1 MKLDDLR
8 RSPNALAP
16 HYSRFRVSERLL
28 LTGHSHQAWPDVGFA
43 AQQRAWLDAAELV
56 DDKWDR
62 AFAVADRVGRGFA
75 ALLED
80 RQGDIALGANTHEL
94 VVRFLSALSLGERP
108 RIVTTDGEFYTLRRQ
123 LDRLSEAGIEI
134 VRVAAEPVDS
144 VAERVAAAVDRQTAA
159 AAVSCV
165 LFESA
170 RIVRGLAAVQGACDK
185 AGAALLVD
193 AYHALNAI
201 PFSLVDEGIDG
212 AFVVGGGYKYCQLGE
227 GNCFLRI
234 PPGCELRP
242 LVTGWFSEF
251 EALGEVPEGTA
262 ANDKEYVAGDDSGR
276 GDNAGPGEVH
286 RVLYGAGAARF
297 AGATYDPTSHYR
309 AAAVF
314 DFFVQQGLTPEVL
327 RRVSRHQVGLLSAA
341 FDALDVDPD
350 IIARDR
356 SVKLEDV
363 GGFLVLRASRAA
375 AISRRLRERG
385 VFTDYRGPTLRLGP
399 APYLTDRQLGDA
411 VGMLGDVVAEL
422 SE

>member
-8 RSPNALAP
+8 RSPNALAA
-16 HYSRFRVSERLL
+16 HYSRFRVNERLL

-62 AFAVADRVGRGFA
+62 AFAEADRVARGFA
-75 ALLED
+75 VLLED
-80 RQGDIALGANTHEL
+80 RQGDIALGASTHEL
-94 VVRFLSALSLGERP
+94 VVRFLSALPLGGRS
-108 RIVTTDGEFYTLRRQ
+108 RIVTTDSEFYTLRRQ
-123 LDRLSEAGIEI
+123 LDRLSETGIEI
-134 VRVAAEPVDS
+134 VRVAAEPVES
-144 VAERVAAAVDRQTAA
+144 VAERVAAAVDHKTAA

-170 RIVRGLAAVQGACDK
+170 RIVRGLAAVQRACDE
-185 AGAALLVD
+185 AGATLLVD

-201 PFSLVDEGIDG
+201 PFSLVDEGLAG

-242 LVTGWFSEF
+242 VVTGWYSEF
-251 EALGEVPEGTA
+251 EALGEGPGGTA
-262 ANDKEYVAGDDSGR
+262 ANDKECVAGDDTGR
-276 GDNAGPGEVH
+276 GDNAEPGEVH

-314 DFFVQQGLTPEVL
+314 DFFVEQGLTPEVL
-327 RRVSRHQVGLLSAA
+327 RRVSRHQVELLAAA
-341 FDALDVDPD
+341 FDALDVDPG

-356 SVKLEDV
+356 SVELEEV

-375 AISRRLRERG
+375 DISRRLGQRG

-399 APYLTDRQLGDA
+399 APYLTDQQLGDA
-411 VGMLGDVVAEL
+411 VGTLGEVVADL
-422 SE
+422 SG

>member
-62 AFAVADRVGRGFA
+62 AFAAADRVARGFGM
-75 ALLED
+75 LLED
-80 RQGDIALGANTHEL
+80 HEGDIALGANTHEL
-94 VVRFLSALSLGERP
+94 VVRFLSALPLGDRS
-108 RIVTTDGEFYTLRRQ
+108 RIVTTDAEFYTLRRQ

-134 VRVAAEPVDS
+134 VRVAAEPVES
-144 VAERVAAAVDRQTAA
+144 VAERVAAAVDHKTAA

-165 LFESA
+165 FFESA
-170 RIVRGLAAVQGACDK
+170 RIVRGLAAVQCACDD

-201 PFSLVDEGIDG
+201 PFSLVDEGLKG

-227 GNCFLRI
+227 GNCFLRL
-234 PPGCELRP
+234 PPGCTLRP
-242 LVTGWFSEF
+242 VVTGWFSVF
-251 EALGEVPEGTA
+251 EALGEGPGGTA
-262 ANDKEYVAGDDSGR
+262 AVDKEFVAIDD
-276 GDNAGPGEVH
+276 AGPGEVH

-297 AGATYDPTSHYR
+297 AGATYGPTSHYR

-314 DFFVQQGLTPEVL
+314 DFFVEQRLTPEVL
-327 RRVSRHQVGLLSAA
+327 RQVSRHQVGLLAAA
-341 FDALDVDPD
+341 FDALDVAPD

-356 SVKLEDV
+356 SVKLEDI

-375 AISRRLRERG
+375 DISRGLRERG

-399 APYLTDRQLGDA
+399 APYLTDQQLGDA
-411 VGMLGDVVAEL
+411 VGMLGEVVAEL
-422 SE
+422 TE